1 MLKNKLSLVEYVNKV
16 LKSNTF
22 NKSIPEGFLS
32 NINNKTIKINIED
45 LEYSFI
51 IHIKDNSLQ
60 ILDKNEDVDV
70 EIIATSTI
78 LILFILSKGSD
89 KFSSKIIIN
98 GDIDTANKFNNFLS
112 SSEKIKEIIV
122 HLLGKEKSVFIEKKI
137 YKISSFFK
145 DIFRS
150 SSNDIVDLLI
160 DDLNLLPSKA
170 DIDRYLDDVDNLK
183 SRTDK
188 LYQKFKNVK

>member
-1 MLKNKLSLVEYVNKV
+1 M
-16 LKSNTF
+16 
-22 NKSIPEGFLS
+22 
-32 NINNKTIKINIED
+32 
-45 LEYSFI
+45 
-51 IHIKDNSLQ
+51 
-60 ILDKNEDVDV
+60 
-70 EIIATSTI
+70 
-78 LILFILSKGSD
+78 
-89 KFSSKIIIN
+89 
-98 GDIDTANKFNNFLS
+98 S

-122 HLLGKEKSVFIEKKI
+122 HLLGEEKSVFIEKKI

>member
-32 NINNKTIKINIED
+32 NINNKKIKINLED

-60 ILDKNEDVDV
+60 ILDKNEDIDV
-70 EIIATSTI
+70 EIIATSAI

-122 HLLGKEKSVFIEKKI
+122 HLLGEEKSAFIEKKI

>member
-32 NINNKTIKINIED
+32 NIDNKKIKINLED

-60 ILDKNEDVDV
+60 ILDKNEDIDV
-70 EIIATSTI
+70 EIIATSAI

-122 HLLGKEKSVFIEKKI
+122 HLLGEEKSVFIEKKI

>member
-32 NINNKTIKINIED
+32 NINNKKIKINLED

-51 IHIKDNSLQ
+51 IHIEDNSLQ
-60 ILDKNEDVDV
+60 ILDKNEDIDV
-70 EIIATSTI
+70 EIIATSAI

-122 HLLGKEKSVFIEKKI
+122 HLLGEEKSVFIEKKI

>member
-32 NINNKTIKINIED
+32 NINNKKIKINLED

-60 ILDKNEDVDV
+60 ILDKNEDIDV

-122 HLLGKEKSVFIEKKI
+122 HLLGEEKSVFIEKKI

>member
-1 MLKNKLSLVEYVNKV
+1 MLKNKLSIVEYVNKV

-32 NINNKTIKINIED
+32 NINNKKIKINLED

-60 ILDKNEDVDV
+60 ILDKNEDIDV

-122 HLLGKEKSVFIEKKI
+122 HLLGEEKSVFIEKKI

>member
-32 NINNKTIKINIED
+32 NIDNKKIKINLED

-60 ILDKNEDVDV
+60 ILDKNEDIDV

-89 KFSSKIIIN
+89 KISSKIIIN

-122 HLLGKEKSVFIEKKI
+122 HLLGEEKSVFIEKKI

>member
-1 MLKNKLSLVEYVNKV
+1 MLKNKLSIVEYVNKV

-32 NINNKTIKINIED
+32 NINNKKIKINLED

-60 ILDKNEDVDV
+60 ILDKNEDIDV
-70 EIIATSTI
+70 EIIATSAI

-122 HLLGKEKSVFIEKKI
+122 HLLGEEKSVFIEKKI

>member
-32 NINNKTIKINIED
+32 NINNKKIKINLED

-60 ILDKNEDVDV
+60 ILEKNEDIDV

-122 HLLGKEKSVFIEKKI
+122 HLLGEDKSVFIEKNI

>member
-32 NINNKTIKINIED
+32 NINNKKIKINLED

-60 ILDKNEDVDV
+60 ILDKNEDIDV

-122 HLLGKEKSVFIEKKI
+122 HLLGEEKSAFIEKKI

>member
-32 NINNKTIKINIED
+32 NIDNKKIKINLED

-60 ILDKNEDVDV
+60 ILDKNEDIDV

-122 HLLGKEKSVFIEKKI
+122 HLLGEEKSVFIEKKI

>member
-32 NINNKTIKINIED
+32 NINNKKIKINLED

-60 ILDKNEDVDV
+60 ILDKNEDIDV
-70 EIIATSTI
+70 EIIATSAI

-122 HLLGKEKSVFIEKKI
+122 HLLGEEKSVFIEKKI

-150 SSNDIVDLLI
+150 SSNDIVDLLV
-160 DDLNLLPSKA
+160 DDLNLLPSKT

>member
-1 MLKNKLSLVEYVNKV
+1 MLKNKLSIVEYVNKV

-32 NINNKTIKINIED
+32 NINNKKIKINLED

-60 ILDKNEDVDV
+60 ILDKNEDIDV
-70 EIIATSTI
+70 EIIATSAI

-122 HLLGKEKSVFIEKKI
+122 HLLGEEKSAFIEKKI

>member
-32 NINNKTIKINIED
+32 DIDNKKIKINLED

-51 IHIKDNSLQ
+51 IHINDNSLQ
-60 ILDKNEDVDV
+60 ILDKNEDIDV
-70 EIIATSTI
+70 EIIATSTV

>member
-1 MLKNKLSLVEYVNKV
+1 MLKNKLSIVEYVNKV

-32 NINNKTIKINIED
+32 NINNKKIKINLED

-60 ILDKNEDVDV
+60 ILDKNEDIDV

-122 HLLGKEKSVFIEKKI
+122 HLLGEEKSVFIEKKI

-160 DDLNLLPSKA
+160 DDLKLLPSKA

>member
-32 NINNKTIKINIED
+32 NINNKKIKINLED

-51 IHIKDNSLQ
+51 IHIEDNSLQ
-60 ILDKNEDVDV
+60 ILDKNEDIDV
-70 EIIATSTI
+70 EIIATSAI

-112 SSEKIKEIIV
+112 SSEKIKEVIV
-122 HLLGKEKSVFIEKKI
+122 HLLGEEKSVFIEKKI